1 VLYSEDLGEHSNFY
15 KLVADGETDVKVET
29 SAKYLK
35 ELIRAVNKM
44 NDAIR
49 EMVDGMN
56 SNLGGK
62 MDRAGMP

>member
-1 VLYSEDLGEHSNFY
+1 MLYPEDLGEYSNFY
-15 KLVADGETDVKVET
+15 KMVADGETDVKVEI

-49 EMVDGMN
+49 EGIDGMN